1 MTVKQIKADLRSL
14 AKKSQIIAGLI
25 EAKQLHERCIENVKT
40 AKSRNALKSIA
51 GRLNREIEDFIL
63 LEQKYL
69 IYIHRLDKLKQE
81 IVLDHYVNG
90 TPIWKIA
97 NRYNY
102 HDQRICQLIN
112 EAIGEIERM
121 HNKKEVS
128 K

>member
-25 EAKQLHERCIENVKT
+25 EAKQLHERCAENVKT

-102 HDQRICQLIN
+102 HDQCICQLIN

-121 HNKKEVS
+121 QNKKEVS